1 LRGFFVPNLLFPVFF
16 SGVGAPVRHPKTGAL
31 RTQPINR
38 RFTVSQP
45 VIVWFRQDLRLNDNP
60 AFAAAIQSNAPIIP
74 VFVDDTAYGRAAGT
88 TSLWWRNTSLR
99 ALAGDLKTRGLTLIY
114 RKGDGLALM
123 RALVEETNAAT
134 VFWNRQYEK
143 DTIAR
148 DTQLKS
154 WLKENNRNGVGH
166 VGNLFFDPWQI
177 INKNSGSHYKV
188 FSPFWK
194 ACLQAGLPCDLS
206 VPPAQLTAPEQWPK
220 SQPLPEASAAP
231 ATGMDALWQP
241 GERGALKMLDMFF
254 ENSFDGYADNRDT
267 PGGVTTSRLSPHL
280 RWGEISPQRIYASLG
295 EERIDTNDGRK
306 FLSEIGWREFS
317 YYLLYHY
324 PDMPERCL
332 QQKFETFPW
341 RDAPEDLEA
350 WKQGRTGYP
359 IVDAA
364 MRELA
369 TTGFMHNR
377 TRMIA
382 ASFLTKHLL
391 IDWREGERWFWE
403 CLADA
408 DPANNAAGWQWTA
421 GCGAD
426 AAPYFRIFNPIIQ
439 GRKFDPDG
447 TYTKTYAPELA
458 NLTGKVIFAPW
469 EASSDTLSDAG
480 ISLDVDYPAPIVKHE
495 TARAR
500 ALDVFH
506 AL

>member
-1 LRGFFVPNLLFPVFF
+1 M
-16 SGVGAPVRHPKTGAL
+16 
-31 RTQPINR
+31 
-38 RFTVSQP
+38 SQP

-60 AFAAAIQSNAPIIP
+60 AFAAAIQSNAPVIP

>member
-1 LRGFFVPNLLFPVFF
+1 MP
-16 SGVGAPVRHPKTGAL
+16 
-31 RTQPINR
+31 
-38 RFTVSQP
+38 QP

-60 AFAAAIQSNAPIIP
+60 AFAAAIRSQAPIIP
-74 VFVDDTAYGRAAGT
+74 VFVDDTAYGRPAGKI
-88 TSLWWRNTSLR
+88 SLWWRNKSLA
-99 ALAGDLKTRGLTLIY
+99 ALADDLKARGLTLIY
-114 RKGDGLALM
+114 REGNGLETM
-123 RALVEETNAAT
+123 RALVDETDAAS

-148 DTQLKS
+148 DTELKS
-154 WLKENNRNGVGH
+154 WLKDNNRQGEGH

-177 INKNSGSHYKV
+177 MNKKSGSHFKV

-206 VPPAQLTAPEQWPK
+206 APPARIDGPEK
-220 SQPLPEASAAP
+220 SPESLPLPEAGAP
-231 ATGMDALWQP
+231 PAPDMETLWQP
-241 GERGALKMLDMFF
+241 GERGALKMLDVFF
-254 ENSFDGYADNRDT
+254 DEALDGYADNRDI

-295 EERIDTNDGRK
+295 EARLDTRDGRK
-306 FLSEIGWREFS
+306 FLSEVGWREFS

-332 QQKFETFPW
+332 QNKFEAFPW

-359 IVDAA
+359 IVDAG

-369 TTGFMHNR
+369 RTGFMHNR

-391 IDWREGERWFWE
+391 IDWRAGEKWFWE

-408 DPANNAAGWQWTA
+408 DPANNVAGWQWTA

-439 GRKFDPDG
+439 GQKFDPDG
-447 TYTKTYAPELA
+447 IYTKTYAPELA
-458 NLTGKVIFAPW
+458 KLSGKLIFAPW
-469 EASSDTLSDAG
+469 EASPETLSDAG
-480 ISLDVDYPAPIVKHE
+480 IALDVDYPAPIVKHE
-495 TARAR
+495 LARAR

>member
-1 LRGFFVPNLLFPVFF
+1 M
-16 SGVGAPVRHPKTGAL
+16 
-31 RTQPINR
+31 
-38 RFTVSQP
+38 SQP

-88 TSLWWRNTSLR
+88 TSLWWRNISLR

-194 ACLQAGLPCDLS
+194 TCLQAGLPCDLS

>member
-1 LRGFFVPNLLFPVFF
+1 M
-16 SGVGAPVRHPKTGAL
+16 
-31 RTQPINR
+31 
-38 RFTVSQP
+38 SQP

-60 AFAAAIQSNAPIIP
+60 AFATAIQSNAPIIP
-74 VFVDDTAYGRAAGT
+74 VFIDDTAYGRSAGT

-99 ALAGDLKTRGLTLIY
+99 ALADDLKTRGLTLIY

-123 RALVEETNAAT
+123 RALVEETDAAS

-206 VPPAQLTAPEQWPK
+206 VPPARLSAPEQWPE

-231 ATGMDALWQP
+231 AAGMDALWQP
-241 GERGALKMLDMFF
+241 GEHGALKMLDTFF

>member
-1 LRGFFVPNLLFPVFF
+1 M
-16 SGVGAPVRHPKTGAL
+16 
-31 RTQPINR
+31 
-38 RFTVSQP
+38 SQP

>member
-1 LRGFFVPNLLFPVFF
+1 M
-16 SGVGAPVRHPKTGAL
+16 
-31 RTQPINR
+31 
-38 RFTVSQP
+38 SQP

-194 ACLQAGLPCDLS
+194 TCLQAGLPCDLS

>member
-1 LRGFFVPNLLFPVFF
+1 M
-16 SGVGAPVRHPKTGAL
+16 
-31 RTQPINR
+31 
-38 RFTVSQP
+38 SQP

-99 ALAGDLKTRGLTLIY
+99 ALASDLKTRGLTLIY

-206 VPPAQLTAPEQWPK
+206 VPPAQLTAPEQWPEI
-220 SQPLPEASAAP
+220 QPLPEASAAP

>member
-1 LRGFFVPNLLFPVFF
+1 M
-16 SGVGAPVRHPKTGAL
+16 
-31 RTQPINR
+31 
-38 RFTVSQP
+38 SQP

-206 VPPAQLTAPEQWPK
+206 VPPAQLTAPEQWPE